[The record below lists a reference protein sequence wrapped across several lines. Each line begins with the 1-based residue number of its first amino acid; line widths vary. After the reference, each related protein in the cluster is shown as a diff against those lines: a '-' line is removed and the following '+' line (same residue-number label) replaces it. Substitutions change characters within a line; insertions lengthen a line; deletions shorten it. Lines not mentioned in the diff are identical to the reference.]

1 MALQTY
7 TGSDE
12 ARTVLLTNVLGM
24 FTELYTYV
32 AEIVAA
38 RDGKTTLLAQ
48 IDELQAGILAVT
60 TEVTNA
66 RDGEASLLAQ
76 IDILQAGIAT
86 LLVGTGCP
94 VSVTDTTPGF
104 LDGKLVAGDGIVL
117 TKGNTGGNETLTVET
132 DIVPTGAEWTSGST
146 YPAGAIV
153 TDPADNYTAYTSQQA
168 GNTGN
173 PPNTDDGTWWEP
185 TFEKDW
191 ELNTTKTVAF
201 DIPTATDIT
210 ETWVDITTTDTV
222 ATQVTVFGTN
232 IDGEETIT
240 QTLVKDGVTTETVAT
255 FKTDGSIVIV
265 KTEVV

>member
-1 MALQTY
+1 MALQSY

-38 RDGKTTLLAQ
+38 RDGEATLLDQ

-66 RDGEASLLAQ
+66 RDGETSLLAQ

-168 GNTGN
+168 GNTGQT
-173 PPNTDDGTWWEP
+173 PNTDDGTWWEP
-185 TFEKDW
+185 T
-191 ELNTTKTVAF
+191 V
-201 DIPTATDIT
+201 DIPSIDILQ
-210 ETWVDITTTDTV
+210 I
-222 ATQVTVFGTN
+222 QVF
-232 IDGEETIT
+232 
-240 QTLVKDGVTTETVAT
+240 
-255 FKTDGSIVIV
+255 S
-265 KTEVV
+265 